1 MDKYKL
7 EQYKQKLIREKTK
20 VKDVLNLMER
30 NQTINVTSEMS
41 SELSFYD
48 NHPADSATE
57 LYDKEKGM
65 ALKADEISVINKI
78 DDALKNIE
86 NGEYGVCK
94 MCGKVIE
101 EQRLQFIPFTDH
113 CASCQNVIS
122 KRVVDEAAQ
131 RPVEEDVLG
140 FPFGFGY
147 NDFKDD
153 VEFDAEDSYQC
164 VGSFNSRENIV
175 EDDILDSED
184 GYVEDIERISNEQY
198 LNQLPD

>member
-65 ALKADEISVINKI
+65 ALKADKISVINKI

-122 KRVVDEAAQ
+122 KRVVDERTQ